1 MVAFL
6 IPIIVITILI
16 LLNGLFV
23 VAEFALIGVPY
34 TRITHLAEEGN
45 RTAARIKAILDDPRL
60 QDRYLATAQ
69 VGITLASLALGM
81 YGERTV
87 AVWLLGP
94 FEELFDLGEV
104 AAHSVATIIAISLL
118 TFAHVVVGEMVPKS
132 LALQYAERTAL
143 SIAGIMA
150 LMKKLFF
157 PIVVSLNASGNGIL
171 RLLGIP
177 PAEARARLYSPEE
190 LELIVS
196 ESREGGLVTANE
208 QQLIENI
215 FDFSERRVGQV
226 MTPRPRVVAVPVD
239 IGEEALRRLVAT
251 SPYSRFPVYEGD
263 FDHVIGLL
271 LLKDFVRQQ
280 LHQPGQFNLRA
291 LLRHLPVVP
300 EAMPVERLLAAFKR
314 SRIHMALV
322 IDEYGGTA
330 GVVTL
335 EDLVEEVVGE
345 VRDEFDQAE
354 PPPLREVEPGVLLAR
369 GDLLLEDLVE
379 NAPVALPEEEE
390 LPDVETVGGL
400 VVALLG
406 RPPRPGDRVNLN
418 GTTFTVESV
427 RGLAV
432 GMVRI
437 ALAEDQQSHAAAERS
452 RREGGRE

>member
-6 IPIIVITILI
+6 IPIIVITVLI

-23 VAEFALIGVPY
+23 AAEFAIIGVPY

-60 QDRYLATAQ
+60 QDRYVATAQ

-87 AVWLLGP
+87 AVWLLAP
-94 FEELFDLGEV
+94 FEELFHLGEV
-104 AAHSVATIIAISLL
+104 AAHSIATIVAIALL

-157 PIVVSLNASGNGIL
+157 PVVVTLNAIGNGIL
-171 RLLGIP
+171 RLLGVP
-177 PAEARARLYSPEE
+177 PAQAHARLYSPAE

-196 ESREGGLVTANE
+196 ESREGGLLTENE

-239 IGEEALRRLVAT
+239 IGEEEMRQLVAT
-251 SPYSRFPVYEGD
+251 SPHSRFPVYEGD

-271 LLKDFVRQQ
+271 LLKDFVREQ
-280 LHQPGQFNLRA
+280 LHRPGQFNLRA
-291 LLRHLPVVP
+291 LLRHIPVVP
-300 EAMPVERLLAAFKR
+300 EAMPVESLLAAFRR

-322 IDEYGGTA
+322 IDEYGGSA

-335 EDLVEEVVGE
+335 EDLIEEVVGE
-345 VRDEFDQAE
+345 VRDEFDLGEQ
-354 PPPLREVEPGVLLAR
+354 PPLREVEPGILLAR
-369 GDLLLEDLVE
+369 GDLLLEDLME
-379 NAPVALPEEEE
+379 NAPVPLPEEEE

-406 RPPRPGDRVNLN
+406 RPPQPGDRINLN
-418 GTTFTVESV
+418 GTIFIVESV
-427 RGLAV
+427 TGLAV

-437 ALAEDQQSHAAAERS
+437 ALGAQEEDREKLQN
-452 RREGGRE
+452 RRVG